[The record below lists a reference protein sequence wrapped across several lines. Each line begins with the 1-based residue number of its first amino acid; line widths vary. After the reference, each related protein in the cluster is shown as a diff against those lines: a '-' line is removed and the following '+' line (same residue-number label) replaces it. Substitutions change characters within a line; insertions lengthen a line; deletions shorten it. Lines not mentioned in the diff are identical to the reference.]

1 MGDNDDK
8 PKIIVDD
15 DWKNQAQ
22 AEKEKLSEEAHAKA
36 EEAELPPMP
45 PANFETL
52 VSGLAMQSLMVMGAI
67 PDPRSGHRYVDMDVA
82 KHHIDS
88 LMMLIEKTEGNLSE
102 EESTMIEETIKQL
115 QMQFVHLKEMGVTR
129 GVIPPQP
136 GDGAPGGM
144 PGGMPEGMDPGI
156 QA

>member
-1 MGDNDDK
+1 MSDNEK

-22 AEKEKLSEEAHAKA
+22 AEKEQLAQEAEAKA
-36 EEAELPPMP
+36 AEAEMPPMP

-67 PDPRSGHRYVDMDVA
+67 PDPRSGHRFVDLDVA

-88 LMMLIEKTEGNLSE
+88 LMMLTEKTEGNLTDD
-102 EESTMIEETIKQL
+102 ESKMLEETIKQL
-115 QMQFVHLKEMGVTR
+115 QMQFVHLKDMGLTR
-129 GVIPPQP
+129 GVIPPQE
-136 GDGAPGGM
+136 GDPAPGGM
-144 PGGMPEGMDPGI
+144 PGGADPSAP

>member
-1 MGDNDDK
+1 MSDNEK

-22 AEKEKLSEEAHAKA
+22 AEKEQLSQEAEAKA
-36 EEAELPPMP
+36 AEAELPPMP

-67 PDPRSGHRYVDMDVA
+67 PDPRSGHRFVDLDVA

-88 LMMLIEKTEGNLSE
+88 LMMLTDKTKGNLTDDE
-102 EESTMIEETIKQL
+102 NKMLEETIKQL
-115 QMQFVHLKEMGVTR
+115 QMQFVHLKDMGLTR
-129 GVIPPQP
+129 GVIPPQE
-136 GDGAPGGM
+136 GDASSGGV
-144 PGGMPEGMDPGI
+144 DPNGP
-156 QA
+156 QV